1 MATRSLRRILTVT
14 AGTWLCGVHGPASAA
29 DLCAPSEATDPQA
42 LHINGSKPF
51 IYKSIGDTHLRLHV
65 FTPGGR
71 KPGTKSPAVVFFFGG
86 GWLFGDL
93 RRFQTQAPHPALRGA
108 VTVLAGLRVND
119 LKNPHLNSSH

>member
-14 AGTWLCGVHGPASAA
+14 AGTWLCCVHGPASAA

-51 IYKSIGDTHLRLHV
+51 IYKSIGDTDLRLHV

-71 KPGTKSPAVVFFFGG
+71 KPGTKSPAVRSEE
-86 GWLFGDL
+86 
-93 RRFQTQAPHPALRGA
+93 RRVGKACVSTCRSRGS
-108 VTVLAGLRVND
+108 
-119 LKNPHLNSSH
+119 PYH

>member
-14 AGTWLCGVHGPASAA
+14 AGTWLCCVHGPASAA

-51 IYKSIGDTHLRLHV
+51 IYKSIGDPDLRLHV

-86 GWLFGDL
+86 GWILGHI
-93 RRFQTQAPHPALRGA
+93 RRFPPPTQHMALRGA
-108 VTVLAGLRVND
+108 VTVPATY
-119 LKNPHLNSSH
+119 